1 MSGLIAGYPISPV
14 DCRYETT
21 KCPISLPFCLA
32 FSFAAMPMTCQATAL
47 GEKYQGPLLAGWV
60 RSQATA
66 SESSSSKNPGSA
78 DRPIPEKSGWPEWA
92 PSTHWSKQGRRWKA
106 ATEIPQLH
114 SGHSPPQTRGH
125 YLPVGMLLPL
135 QPLNLVLPPYRPLP
149 CYGSQFSQIVG
160 LSSDSRQL
168 GLATHWRV
176 PLSHPRVLLWN

>member
-1 MSGLIAGYPISPV
+1 MPLRNEWLLRGTAGSPRHRPLKSHAQGIANVGSRCV
-14 DCRYETT
+14 GAFRAR
-21 KCPISLPFCLA
+21 ISLTHSECRLPHFGG
-32 FSFAAMPMTCQATAL
+32 SWRTAASDFRHW
-47 GEKYQGPLLAGWV
+47 LL
-60 RSQATA
+60 
-66 SESSSSKNPGSA
+66 
-78 DRPIPEKSGWPEWA
+78 WA

-114 SGHSPPQTRGH
+114 SGHSPPQTPGH